1 MTDATVA
8 DAMTEPVLTVDP
20 EDAIED
26 LADAMIAEGITS
38 IVITGEDCQ
47 PNGILTGT
55 DFIERVSDADA
66 EEPTPVG
73 DYMTTDIVTV
83 DPSDPLPEAASL
95 MVEQAISHVPVV
107 DEETVVGILTA
118 SDLTEYLA
126 ASESA

>member
-8 DAMTEPVLTVDP
+8 DAMTEPVLTVDAD
-20 EDAIED
+20 DAIED
-26 LADAMIAEGITS
+26 LADAMLTEGISS

-55 DFIERVSDADA
+55 DFIERVSESDI

-83 DPSDPLPEAASL
+83 DPSESLTTAASR
-95 MVEQAISHVPVV
+95 MVEQEISHVPVV
-107 DEETVVGILTA
+107 DEDTVVGILTA
-118 SDLTEYLA
+118 SDLTAYIA